1 MLISYGWMIMKTFR
15 KGKIVNLFF
24 TPHIK
29 KLPSLKCKPQ
39 PTVMIIH
46 FYQNGS
52 IYYILQF
59 LIKDNSK
66 LIKKK
71 SSQCYYQQ
79 FFTKGTSTSVVHKTP
94 RFYWPV
100 AYPYHKVIK
109 LVFVIFVYYSFIT
122 QLEAVLLTEHVHQK
136 VCIMSFIWHEIR
148 MTVSPLTIRL
158 LFWK

>member
-1 MLISYGWMIMKTFR
+1 M
-15 KGKIVNLFF
+15 
-24 TPHIK
+24 
-29 KLPSLKCKPQ
+29 
-39 PTVMIIH
+39 
-46 FYQNGS
+46 
-52 IYYILQF
+52 
-59 LIKDNSK
+59 
-66 LIKKK
+66 
-71 SSQCYYQQ
+71 
-79 FFTKGTSTSVVHKTP
+79 VHKTP

-158 LFWK
+158 LFWKWNPLTSRTFWLHQESLTHLKKRTVFSFAEMQYVHINVWNGKRWWQMRCPLHSLASPTKTGTWERGLNWAEHIHTQTQTDSHSSIKS